1 MKICRWGILSP
12 SVDLKKLLDGIF
24 TYDSWPIPRPKKL
37 ATSLVFHGRWIGHT
51 NGSDRPSNKH
61 FSKRSFHL
69 AKIKP
74 SVHGFLHMTPKL
86 SEKICFHS
94 MIFKK
99 VLELHNNLLRSP
111 IIHGFLQ
118 ISPLTFRKYACS
130 P

>member
-1 MKICRWGILSP
+1 
-12 SVDLKKLLDGIF
+12 
-24 TYDSWPIPRPKKL
+24 
-37 ATSLVFHGRWIGHT
+37 
-51 NGSDRPSNKH
+51 
-61 FSKRSFHL
+61 
-69 AKIKP
+69 
-74 SVHGFLHMTPKL
+74 MTPKL

-130 P
+130 PFKKISNFTIIHQKVLEFYERHLIYHKSAKHSKLTKTILNFTTTTPYSTLS